1 MSTKPQHI
9 LVLTDWYL
17 PGYKAGGPI
26 RSLANLIAA
35 LQDVQFH
42 VVTRNT
48 DHYSTEPYTNIK
60 PNTWI
65 KHSANCQVFYFDEK
79 SITLSAIKAMLS
91 ERDYDKVYL
100 NSLFSPKFTLLPL
113 IAIKQLKLKSKT
125 ILAPRGML
133 KSGALSV
140 KAGKKKAFLT
150 ISKMIGLYNGIS
162 WHATSEEEVK
172 EIKQHFSKATNI
184 LLAPNIASTIAGKK
198 DKPLKKASELR
209 LICIA
214 RISAEKGITEAL
226 TYLRDA
232 QLKGNVRCDFYGT
245 IQNEVYL
252 NECKAMALS
261 VEGVAINFKGEVPP
275 HEIPALLAQYHF
287 FYMPTLGEN
296 FGHAIAEALNS
307 ATPVIISNKTPWRN
321 LQAQNA
327 GWDLPLESNAFVK
340 VLGECLLMDHDSYQR
355 KSESAYQLARS
366 ISLDEKII
374 EAQYSLFQ

>member
-1 MSTKPQHI
+1 
-9 LVLTDWYL
+9 
-17 PGYKAGGPI
+17 
-26 RSLANLIAA
+26 

-48 DHYSTEPYTNIK
+48 DHYSTAPYPNIK
-60 PNTWI
+60 PNNWI
-65 KHSANCQVFYFDEK
+65 KHSSNCHIFYFDEK
-79 SITLSAIKAMLS
+79 SITLSAIKTLLS

-113 IAIKQLKLKSKT
+113 IAIKRLKLKHKT

-140 KAGKKKAFLT
+140 KAGKKKAFLS
-150 ISKMIGLYNGIS
+150 ISKMIGLYNGIR

-172 EIKQHFSKATNI
+172 EIREHFPKATSV
-184 LLAPNIASTIAGKK
+184 LLAPNIASAIAEKK
-198 DKPLKKASELR
+198 DKPLKKAGELK

-226 TYLRDA
+226 TYLKDA
-232 QLKGNVRCDFYGT
+232 QLKGSVSCDFYGT

-252 NECKAMALS
+252 NECKAMAS
-261 VEGVAINFKGEVPP
+261 SIEGVAVNFKGEVPP
-275 HEIPALLAQYHF
+275 HEIPALLQQYHF

-327 GWDLPLESNAFVK
+327 GWDLPLESNAFAN
-340 VLGECLLMDHDSYQR
+340 VLEECLLMDNDSYQR